1 MAKYPH
7 LLPNERR
14 IWEKFLEL
22 MGKKWERFEYD
33 VRVGKGIDPG
43 PKVPEP
49 WRSLA
54 IKLTQKRIDVVG
66 YAEDG
71 IWLFEVKPD
80 ASLGALG
87 QVLAYKYLYMRDKQ
101 PTEPVHVAIVTNR
114 TFPDEKEIY
123 RHYDVR
129 YFEVGE
135 I

>member
-7 LLPNERR
+7 LLPNEVR
-14 IWEKFLEL
+14 IWDKFLEL
-22 MGKKWERFEYD
+22 MGKKWYRFEYD
-33 VRVGKGIDPG
+33 IRVGKGIDPG
-43 PKVPEP
+43 PTVPEP

-54 IKLTQKRIDVVG
+54 IKLTQKRIDAIG

-71 IWLFEVKPD
+71 IWIFEVKPD

-87 QVLAYKYLYMRDKQ
+87 QVLSYKYLYERDFK
-101 PTEPVHVAIVTNR
+101 PELPVNLAIVTNR

-123 RHYDVR
+123 RHYNVR
-129 YFEVGE
+129 YFEIGE